1 MKNDFTT
8 ISLAKALAYDTEQKY
23 ISTRLILDLK
33 IPGTKPKSMTQEKMT
48 MQNVNKSKF
57 DVHLKANDLGI
68 I

>member
-1 MKNDFTT
+1 MKSDFTT
-8 ISLAKALAYDTEQKY
+8 ISLAKALAYNTEQKY

-33 IPGTKPKSMTQEKMT
+33 TSGAKPKSMTQEKMT

-57 DVHLKANDLGI
+57 DVHLKPNALGI